1 MKTLKE
7 LISQDKILVAPGA
20 YDAFTGKLI
29 EESGFEA
36 VYLSG
41 AGVSYSALGQPD
53 TGLVTQSQ
61 MVDRVRSLTD
71 TLSVP
76 LIADGDT
83 GYGNAINVMS
93 TVRQYEQAGASAIQ
107 LEDQQFPKRCGHL
120 SGKELVDEKEM
131 SEKIRAALNARK
143 SKDFLIIAR
152 TDALSVFG
160 LDEALRRSHL
170 YLKQGADILFVESP
184 TSERELA
191 AIAKEFS
198 NVPLMA
204 NMVEGGLTPIVAA
217 EILEEMGY
225 DLVIY
230 PNSLTRRFAFA
241 GLDLLKAL
249 GKTGSTSSS
258 LDKMMPFPELNQLLG
273 IEELKQLEKDYL
285 PRPEEIPTS

>member
-131 SEKIRAALNARK
+131 SEKIRAALNARE

-184 TSERELA
+184 TSEQELA

-258 LDKMMPFPELNQLLG
+258 LDEMMPFPELNQLLG

-285 PRPEEIPTS
+285 PRPEEISTS